1 MSIFHSNNKK
11 NETISYGIVGLGRFG
26 YALAMEL
33 SRSNADLLVLDS
45 DEEKVREMRD
55 VTENAI
61 VIKNLDKKS
70 LAETG
75 IQNCDVAI
83 VCIGEHIETSI
94 LTTLNL
100 VSLGVPKVVAKA
112 TSAEHGEILAKLG
125 AEVVYPERDMA
136 IRLANNLETARVLDY
151 IQLSEKINI
160 SKLQIPQQ
168 FVGKTVVDM
177 NLRARFGINIIAIE
191 NSGEVVDHIKPDYTF
206 REKDILLI
214 SGSRDGLAKLSEW
227 LEQHDSK

>member
-1 MSIFHSNNKK
+1 MSFFHSNKK
-11 NETISYGIVGLGRFG
+11 NTKISYGIVGLGRFG
-26 YALAMEL
+26 YALATEL
-33 SRSNADLLVLDS
+33 SRADADILVLDS

-55 VTENAI
+55 LTENAV

-112 TSAEHGEILAKLG
+112 TSAEHGEILEKLG

-136 IRLANNLETARVLDY
+136 IRLANNLETERVLDY

-160 SKLQIPQQ
+160 SKLQIPEQL
-168 FVGKTVVDM
+168 VGKSVVDM
-177 NLRARFGINIIAIE
+177 NLRARFGINIIAVE
-191 NSGEVVDHIKPDYTF
+191 NSGEVVEHVKPDYVF

-227 LEQHDSK
+227 LEEHEAS